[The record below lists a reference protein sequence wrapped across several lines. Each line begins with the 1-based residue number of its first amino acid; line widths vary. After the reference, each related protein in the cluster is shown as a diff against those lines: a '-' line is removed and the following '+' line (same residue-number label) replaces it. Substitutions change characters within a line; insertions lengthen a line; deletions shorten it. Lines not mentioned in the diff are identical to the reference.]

1 MNEANSSLVCTIPE
15 EEEETIIDE
24 SFYHKNNLYFN
35 QRLSQQEY
43 KFDTIESDENK
54 NGLFIKN

>member
-24 SFYHKNNLYFN
+24 SFYYKNNLYFN